1 MTLSHSS
8 KSQRKSKKK
17 SLRVN
22 TMISEFRQ
30 VNRGKDNRIRWL
42 ILQGISRVYKII
54 ERDIL
59 IVKRW
64 WKMGD
69 YIFLICTYVVF

>member
-1 MTLSHSS
+1 
-8 KSQRKSKKK
+8 
-17 SLRVN
+17 
-22 TMISEFRQ
+22 MISEFRQ

-42 ILQGISRVYKII
+42 ILQGISTVYKII